1 MLLKVLRN
9 NCFSVT
15 LFLKPFVQH
24 SILIMPL
31 NQNYSKE
38 KILFHC
44 TNDRDVFR
52 TQEFS
57 ATLAFNGLNSGNHK
71 YALGRFCAVEICS
84 VGSCFLGVSL
94 HKNKDFSI
102 LKVKISA
109 KSREFIHIH

>member
-38 KILFHC
+38 KTLFHC
-44 TNDRDVFR
+44 TNDRGVFK
-52 TQEFS
+52 TQEFR
-57 ATLAFNGLNSGNHK
+57 ATPAFNGLNSGNRK
-71 YALGRFCAVEICS
+71 YALDRFCAVEVCLI
-84 VGSCFLGVSL
+84 GSCFLGVSL
-94 HKNKDFSI
+94 HKNEDFSI
-102 LKVKISA
+102 SKVFN
-109 KSREFIHIH
+109 RFI